1 MNLPVFVL
9 GKPCYDFIMLI
20 IEAKLKGTAT
30 QYNKLDEAIRTG
42 QFIRNTCLRHWEAN
56 IGVTRN
62 DLQKLCSV
70 LAKNKEFPWA
80 RKLNSQARQA
90 HADRAWSAIQRFYE
104 NCRLGKQGLKGYP
117 KYKKFSRSV
126 EYKNSGWKL
135 SADRRQITFTD
146 GFEIGTMDL
155 WSSRDLVW
163 YVAPTG
169 APASLTEKQISRVR
183 VIRRADGYYAQFLID
198 WNRTEEHELQG
209 KMIGI
214 DLGLKEF
221 YTASDGNTVNNPRYL
236 RKSERRLKRLQ
247 RRVSKKHIK
256 GKKQSNRYHSSRQ
269 ALAKQHLKVSRQR
282 EDKARKDALALVK
295 SNDLIVYEDL
305 KIQNLV
311 KNHHLAKSIS
321 DASWYQFT
329 QWLQYFAKVYGVIV
343 IAVPPHNTTVD
354 CSCCGAKVKKTLS
367 TRTHRCNKCGTVLDR
382 DHNAAKNI
390 LAKGFKLLAQ
400 YLNSTVGH
408 TESDLKRVKAQG
420 ETDLWLKNGN
430 ALVLSRLEELRI
442 SNCAENLP
450 L

>member
-1 MNLPVFVL
+1 
-9 GKPCYDFIMLI
+9 MLV
-20 IEAKLKGTAT
+20 IEAKLKGTQS

-42 QFIRNTCLRHWEAN
+42 QFIRNTCLRHWEDN
-56 IGVTRN
+56 KGVTRN

-70 LAKNKEFPWA
+70 LAKNKETPWA

-90 HADRAWSAIQRFYE
+90 HADRAWSAIGRFYE
-104 NCRLGKQGLKGYP
+104 NCRLGKPGRKGYP

-126 EYKNSGWKL
+126 EYKTSGWKL

-155 WSSRDLVW
+155 WSSRDLLW
-163 YVAPTG
+163 YC
-169 APASLTEKQISRVR
+169 EKQISRGR

-198 WNRTEEHELQG
+198 WDRKEEHEFQG
-209 KMIGI
+209 KMTGI

-221 YTASDGNTVNNPRYL
+221 YTDSDGNTVDNPRYL
-236 RKSERRLKRLQ
+236 RKSERRLKMLQ
-247 RRVSKKHIK
+247 RRVSKKHVK
-256 GKKQSNRYHSSRQ
+256 GNKQSNRYQ
-269 ALAKQHLKVSRQR
+269 KAGKALAKQHLKVSRQR
-282 EDKARKDALALVK
+282 EDRARKDALAVVK

-305 KIQNLV
+305 KIQNMVLA
-311 KNHHLAKSIS
+311 KRGANSAQNHHLARSIN

-329 QWLQYFAKVYGVIV
+329 QWLQYFAKVHGVIV
-343 IAVPPHNTTVD
+343 IAVSPHNTTVD

-390 LAKGFKLLAQ
+390 LAKGFKLLAK

-408 TESDLKRVKAQG
+408 TESGV
-420 ETDLWLKNGN
+420 E
-430 ALVLSRLEELRI
+430 SSFI
-442 SNCAENLP
+442 SGRN
-450 L
+450 

>member
-1 MNLPVFVL
+1 
-9 GKPCYDFIMLI
+9 MLV
-20 IEAKLKGTAT
+20 IEAKLKGTQS
-30 QYNKLDEAIRTG
+30 QYSKLDEAIRTG
-42 QFIRNTCLRHWEAN
+42 QFIRNTCLRYWEDN
-56 IGVTRN
+56 KGVTRN

-70 LAKNKEFPWA
+70 LAKNKETPWTK
-80 RKLNSQARQA
+80 KLNSQSRQA
-90 HADRAWSAIQRFYE
+90 HADRAWSAIGRFYE
-104 NCRLGKQGLKGYP
+104 NCRLGKPGKKGYP

-135 SADRRQITFTD
+135 SADRRQIAFTD
-146 GFEIGTMDL
+146 GFEVGTMDL

-163 YVAPTG
+163 
-169 APASLTEKQISRVR
+169 SSEKQISRVR
-183 VIRRADGYYAQFLID
+183 VIKRADGYYAQFLVD
-198 WNRTEEHELQG
+198 WDRREKHEFKG
-209 KMIGI
+209 KMTGI

-221 YTASDGNTVNNPRYL
+221 YTDSDGNTVDNPRYL
-236 RKSERRLKRLQ
+236 RKSERRLKILQ
-247 RRVSKKHIK
+247 RRVSKKHVK
-256 GKKQSNRYHSSRQ
+256 GKKQSNRYLKSRK

-305 KIQNLV
+305 KIQNMVLA
-311 KNHHLAKSIS
+311 KRGAISAQNHHLAKSIS

-329 QWLQYFAKVYGVIV
+329 QWLQYFAKVHGVIV

-367 TRTHRCNKCGTVLDR
+367 TRTHRCSSCGTVLDR

-390 LAKGFKLLAQ
+390 LAKGFKLLAE

-420 ETDLWLKNGN
+420 ETNLWLKNGD
-430 ALVLSRLEELRI
+430 EESFKLAR
-442 SNCAENLP
+442 
-450 L
+450 